1 MSGLMRTMLTGFTC
15 CGLLGAA
22 GCTKT
27 SDGSIEFQRQYTM
40 PGLFGIQPKQ
50 AASSA
55 PAVFPLPPAPPAQQI
70 VVRKKSPT
78 RTVRRKT
85 ARPSTVPVQVQS
97 SPARELTC
105 RNETH
110 SSGRVKFVCR

>member
-1 MSGLMRTMLTGFTC
+1 MSGLVRTMLTGFAC

-27 SDGSIEFQRQYTM
+27 SDGSIEFQRQYMM

-50 AASSA
+50 AASSV
-55 PAVFPLPPAPPAQQI
+55 PAAFPPPPAPPEQKI
-70 VVRKKSPT
+70 VVRKKPPT

-85 ARPSTVPVQVQS
+85 PPAALAQAKSEPARPLICQ
-97 SPARELTC
+97 
-105 RNETH
+105 NETQ
-110 SSGRVKFVCR
+110 SGGRVKFVCR